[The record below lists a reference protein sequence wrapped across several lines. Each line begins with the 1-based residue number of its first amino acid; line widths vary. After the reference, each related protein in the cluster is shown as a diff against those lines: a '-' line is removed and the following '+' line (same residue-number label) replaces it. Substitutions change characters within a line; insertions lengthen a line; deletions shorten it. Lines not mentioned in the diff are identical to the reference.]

1 MLPPVV
7 HRFNLN
13 KGKHIMK
20 IKDSVAF
27 VTGANR
33 GLGLALV
40 HELLARGA
48 AKVYAGVRDVTSIK
62 LPGVIAVK
70 LDVTN
75 AEEVAAAA
83 AQCVDVT
90 LLINNAGIAKFIGCL
105 DPAAIETARETLDAN
120 FFGPIRMSQAFAPIL
135 ASNGGG
141 AIVNVLSVASWV
153 NSPELAIYAASKSA
167 AWSFTN
173 NLRTALRAQ
182 GTQVVG
188 LHVGFMDT
196 DMAHEVT
203 LAKTSPEDVA
213 VQIVAGI
220 ESGLEEVLA
229 DDITRTVKQGLST
242 SIYLAPL
249 QR

>member
-1 MLPPVV
+1 
-7 HRFNLN
+7 
-13 KGKHIMK
+13 MK
-20 IKDSVAF
+20 IQDSVAF

-48 AKVYAGVRDVTSIK
+48 SKVYAGVRDPASIK
-62 LPGVIAVK
+62 LPGVIPIK

-83 AQCVDVT
+83 EQCGDVT
-90 LLINNAGIAKFIGCL
+90 LLINKAGIARIVSDL
-105 DPAAIETARETLDAN
+105 DPAAIDTAREILEAN
-120 FFGPIRMSQAFAPIL
+120 YIGPIRMSQAFTPIL
-135 ASNGGG
+135 KHNGGG
-141 AIVNVLSVASWV
+141 AIVNVLSVGSWI
-153 NSPELAIYAASKSA
+153 NSPELSLYAASKSA
-167 AWSFTN
+167 AWGFTN
-173 NLRTALRAQ
+173 GLRTSLREQ

-196 DMAHEVT
+196 DMTHG
-203 LAKTSPEDVA
+203 LDFPKTSPQAVA
-213 VQIVAGI
+213 AITIAGV

-229 DDITRTVKQGLST
+229 DDITRAVKQGLSNG
-242 SIYLAPL
+242 IYLAPP